1 MKQKNAILTKK
12 DFLAFLARGGSFD
25 NTIQLNNQ
33 QYNKL
38 SKDQKD
44 GREPVEIMGRKGYVD
59 GDKVWKSIEYINQLK
74 KKGSWRD
81 N

>member
-12 DFLAFLARGGSFD
+12 DFLAFLARGSSFD

-74 KKGSWRD
+74 KKGLRRD

>member
-12 DFLAFLARGGSFD
+12 DFLAFLARGGSFG

-74 KKGSWRD
+74 KKGLRRD

>member
-1 MKQKNAILTKK
+1 MKQRNAILTKK
-12 DFLAFLARGGSFD
+12 DFLAFLARGGAFD

-33 QYNKL
+33 QWNKL
-38 SKDQKD
+38 SRDQKE

-59 GDKVWKSIEYINQLK
+59 GDKVWKSIQHINQLK
-74 KKGSWRD
+74 KKGLWRD

>member
-74 KKGSWRD
+74 KKGLRRD

>member
-59 GDKVWKSIEYINQLK
+59 VDKVWKSIEYINQLK
-74 KKGSWRD
+74 KKGLRRD

>member
-44 GREPVEIMGRKGYVD
+44 GREPVEIMGRKGYVN

-74 KKGSWRD
+74 KKGLRRD